1 MAFAHDHWCC
11 TYYCFCSKINDTHD
25 YNRDGHFISDGAN
38 KPYRLKIRAP
48 GFVHLSALDEM
59 VSGHMLADVVAIIG
73 TQDIVFGEVD
83 R

>member
-1 MAFAHDHWCC
+1 V
-11 TYYCFCSKINDTHD
+11 
-25 YNRDGHFISDGAN
+25 
-38 KPYRLKIRAP
+38 RAP

-59 VSGHMLADVVAIIG
+59 VRGHMLADVVAVIG